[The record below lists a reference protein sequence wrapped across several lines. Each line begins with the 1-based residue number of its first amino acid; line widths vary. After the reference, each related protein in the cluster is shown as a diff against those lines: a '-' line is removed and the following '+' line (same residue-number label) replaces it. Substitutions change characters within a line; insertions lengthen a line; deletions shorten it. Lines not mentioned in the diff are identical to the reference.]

1 MKTTKITFT
10 GIATKTAILLAAGFL
25 LPGFL
30 YAGGRADGREK
41 SLTVYAI
48 KGPTGVGMVR
58 MFEQPPEI
66 PGFDV
71 QMEAL
76 AGLDLIS
83 ARFLSGEASVGILT
97 PSAAALVR
105 ARGRNVQIAAV
116 IGTGMLSLLTSD
128 PAVRGIR
135 DLRGKT
141 VEIAGQGG
149 LPDAIF
155 RRILSANALEPER
168 DVVLGASLAYP
179 EIALSLVSGRVA
191 TALLPEPFATMARSG
206 RPDLRD
212 VADVQQEW
220 VKSGGDGNY
229 PMTLLVVDGDFAA
242 ANPRAVSL
250 ILDAVRDSIE
260 WVKANPA
267 DAGTLVEK
275 HEMGLRADIVAAA
288 VPRSNYTFIPAAE
301 AKNAI
306 LSLLG
311 ALFEVAPDSVGGVM
325 PDDGFFLGAD

>member
-1 MKTTKITFT
+1 M
-10 GIATKTAILLAAGFL
+10 LLVAGLL

-30 YAGGRADGREK
+30 YAGGKADNREQP
-41 SLTVYAI
+41 LTIYAI
-48 KGPTGVGMVR
+48 KGPTGVGMAR

-71 QMEAL
+71 RMEAL
-76 AGLDLIS
+76 GGLDLIS
-83 ARFLSGEASVGILT
+83 ARFLSGEAVVGILT
-97 PSAAALVR
+97 PSAAALIR
-105 ARGRNVQIAAV
+105 ARGRNVQTLAV

-128 PAVRGIR
+128 PDVRGIR

-141 VEIAGQGG
+141 VEIAGHGG
-149 LPDAIF
+149 LPDSIF

-179 EIALSLVSGRVA
+179 EIALSLVSGRVS
-191 TALLPEPFATMARSG
+191 TALLPEPFATMARAG

-220 VKSGGDGNY
+220 VNSGGEGKY

-242 ANPRAVSL
+242 ANPEAVRR

-267 DAGTLVEK
+267 DAGALVEK
-275 HEMGLRADIVAAA
+275 HEMGLRADIVAAS
-288 VPRSNYTFIPAAE
+288 VPRSNHTFIPAAE
-301 AKNAI
+301 GKAAI
-306 LSLLG
+306 QSLLR
-311 ALFEVAPDSVGGVM
+311 ALLEVSPDSVGGVL
-325 PDDGFFLGAD
+325 PDDGFFWEGTD